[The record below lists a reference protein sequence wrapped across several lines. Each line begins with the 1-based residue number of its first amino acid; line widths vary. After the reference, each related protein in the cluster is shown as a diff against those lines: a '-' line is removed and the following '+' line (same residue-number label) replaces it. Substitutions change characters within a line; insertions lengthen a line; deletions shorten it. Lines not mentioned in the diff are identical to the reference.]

1 MAIIQKIYFTE
12 RNVHGAWVVYGII
25 GIKQYYFY
33 TKKQAERL
41 YREEVDRELCFNCPT
56 RR

>member
-1 MAIIQKIYFTE
+1 MARLRKIYLTE

-25 GIKQYYFY
+25 GVRQYYFY

-41 YREEVDRELCFNCPT
+41 YRKAVDEELCFN
-56 RR
+56 RSAN